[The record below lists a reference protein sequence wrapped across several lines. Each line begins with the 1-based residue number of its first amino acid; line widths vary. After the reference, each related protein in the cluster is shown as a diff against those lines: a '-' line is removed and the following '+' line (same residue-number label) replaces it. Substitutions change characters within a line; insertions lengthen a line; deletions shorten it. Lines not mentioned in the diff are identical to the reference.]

1 MALYTLM
8 TSLISK
14 VSWQRVKV
22 EESENFLEEIWWASD
37 TNFTK
42 RENIQTKERPLQAK
56 EMINTNIRL
65 ILPILVLNPPS
76 WWCVKA
82 NRFDSLEKQ
91 NLMLSAS
98 SFAISLINMGK
109 YFWNTFWS
117 RNSLNTRW
125 GRCLFYDYAYW
136 DDGYEAAGI
145 WNLSI

>member
-22 EESENFLEEIWWASD
+22 EESDNFLEEIWWASD

-82 NRFDSLEKQ
+82 NRFDSLEIKCSVQ
-91 NLMLSAS
+91 VHLR
-98 SFAISLINMGK
+98 FHWLIWENI
-109 YFWNTFWS
+109 FWNTFWS
-117 RNSLNTRW
+117 RNSLNSRW
-125 GRCLFYDYAYW
+125 GLCLSF
-136 DDGYEAAGI
+136 DDA
-145 WNLSI
+145 N